1 MSARNLDKHNRF
13 RCITVGFRVSPE
25 EHEHINKAVAMSG
38 LSKQEYCYRRC
49 LGRDIVVQNEKIS
62 VLVVEPEK
70 KPYAKEI
77 SSGLSSLQHEVGG
90 YIQAVYP
97 YEEPVAIIC
106 DEEAKLKGSELNRVL
121 RDEDGHIY
129 DVVAGTFLIVG
140 LGESEFTS
148 LTPEHM
154 KQFKEKFDTPEM
166 FMRINGKLVVLPMED
181 ERAKAKK
188 PSVLQKLKDAKA
200 DLPKKSPGKA
210 KEAEL

>member
-1 MSARNLDKHNRF
+1 MD
-13 RCITVGFRVSPE
+13 
-25 EHEHINKAVAMSG
+25 
-38 LSKQEYCYRRC
+38 
-49 LGRDIVVQNEKIS
+49 NEKIS

-70 KPYAKEI
+70 KPYEKEI

-121 RDEDGHIY
+121 RDEDGKIY

-140 LGESEFTS
+140 LGEEDFAS

-154 KQFKEKFDTPEM
+154 KKFKEKFDTPEM
-166 FMRINGKLVVLPMED
+166 FMRLNGKLVVLPME
-181 ERAKAKK
+181 EEGPKAKK
-188 PSVLQKLKDAKA
+188 PSVLQKLNDMKGVEPSTGAKK
-200 DLPKKSPGKA
+200 PHA
-210 KEAEL
+210 KEER

>member
-1 MSARNLDKHNRF
+1 MD
-13 RCITVGFRVSPE
+13 
-25 EHEHINKAVAMSG
+25 
-38 LSKQEYCYRRC
+38 
-49 LGRDIVVQNEKIS
+49 NEKIN

-106 DEEAKLKGSELNRVL
+106 DEEAKLTGKQLNRAL
-121 RDEDGHIY
+121 RDVDGKIY

-140 LGESEFTS
+140 LGEEDFSS
-148 LTPEHM
+148 LTPEHA

-166 FMRINGKLVVLPMED
+166 FMRLNGRLVVLPMED
-181 ERAKAKK
+181 ERVKAKK
-188 PSVLQKLKDAKA
+188 PSVLQKLNDMKGTDVPTAAKK
-200 DLPKKSPGKA
+200 PHA
-210 KEAEL
+210 KEER

>member
-1 MSARNLDKHNRF
+1 MD
-13 RCITVGFRVSPE
+13 
-25 EHEHINKAVAMSG
+25 
-38 LSKQEYCYRRC
+38 
-49 LGRDIVVQNEKIS
+49 NEKIS

-121 RDEDGHIY
+121 RDEDGQIY

-154 KQFKEKFDTPEM
+154 KQFKEKFETPEM
-166 FMRINGKLVVLPMED
+166 FMRLNGKLLVLPME
-181 ERAKAKK
+181 ERPKAKK
-188 PSVLQKLKDAKA
+188 PSVLQKLNEMKGVESPAGT
-200 DLPKKSPGKA
+200 KKPHS
-210 KEAEL
+210 KEER

>member
-1 MSARNLDKHNRF
+1 MDND
-13 RCITVGFRVSPE
+13 
-25 EHEHINKAVAMSG
+25 
-38 LSKQEYCYRRC
+38 
-49 LGRDIVVQNEKIS
+49 KIS

-97 YEEPVAIIC
+97 YEEPVALIC

-121 RDEDGHIY
+121 RDEDGQIY

-140 LGESEFTS
+140 LGEDDFTS

-154 KQFKEKFDTPEM
+154 KQFKEKFETPEM

-181 ERAKAKK
+181 ERGKAKK
-188 PSVLQKLKDAKA
+188 PSVLQKLNDMKKDTP
-200 DLPKKSPGKA
+200 PKYPSKA

>member
-1 MSARNLDKHNRF
+1 MD
-13 RCITVGFRVSPE
+13 
-25 EHEHINKAVAMSG
+25 
-38 LSKQEYCYRRC
+38 
-49 LGRDIVVQNEKIS
+49 NEKIS

-121 RDEDGHIY
+121 RDEDGKIY

-140 LGESEFTS
+140 LDEEDFAS

-166 FMRINGKLVVLPMED
+166 FMRLNGKLVVLPMEE
-181 ERAKAKK
+181 ERPKAKK
-188 PSVLQKLKDAKA
+188 PSVLQKLNDMKGVEPSTSAKK
-200 DLPKKSPGKA
+200 PHA
-210 KEAEL
+210 KEER

>member
-1 MSARNLDKHNRF
+1 MD
-13 RCITVGFRVSPE
+13 
-25 EHEHINKAVAMSG
+25 
-38 LSKQEYCYRRC
+38 
-49 LGRDIVVQNEKIS
+49 NEKIS

-121 RDEDGHIY
+121 RDEDGQIY

-140 LGESEFTS
+140 LGEDDFTS

-154 KQFKEKFDTPEM
+154 KQFKEKFETPEM
-166 FMRINGKLVVLPMED
+166 FMRLNGKLVVLPME
-181 ERAKAKK
+181 ERPKAKK
-188 PSVLQKLKDAKA
+188 PSVLQKLNDMKGMES
-200 DLPKKSPGKA
+200 PVGTKKPHS
-210 KEAEL
+210 KEER

>member
-1 MSARNLDKHNRF
+1 MD
-13 RCITVGFRVSPE
+13 
-25 EHEHINKAVAMSG
+25 
-38 LSKQEYCYRRC
+38 
-49 LGRDIVVQNEKIS
+49 NEKIS

-121 RDEDGHIY
+121 RDEDGKIY

-140 LGESEFTS
+140 LGEEDFAS

-166 FMRINGKLVVLPMED
+166 FMKLNGKLVVLPMEE
-181 ERAKAKK
+181 ERPKAKK
-188 PSVLQKLKDAKA
+188 PSVLQKLNDMKGVEPSTSAKK
-200 DLPKKSPGKA
+200 PHA
-210 KEAEL
+210 KEER

>member
-1 MSARNLDKHNRF
+1 MD
-13 RCITVGFRVSPE
+13 
-25 EHEHINKAVAMSG
+25 
-38 LSKQEYCYRRC
+38 
-49 LGRDIVVQNEKIS
+49 NEKIS

-121 RDEDGHIY
+121 RDEDGQIY

-154 KQFKEKFDTPEM
+154 KQFKEKFETPEM
-166 FMRINGKLVVLPMED
+166 FLRLNGKLVVLPME
-181 ERAKAKK
+181 ERPKAKK
-188 PSVLQKLKDAKA
+188 LSVLQKLNEMKGVESPAGT
-200 DLPKKSPGKA
+200 KKPHS
-210 KEAEL
+210 KEER

>member
-1 MSARNLDKHNRF
+1 MD
-13 RCITVGFRVSPE
+13 
-25 EHEHINKAVAMSG
+25 
-38 LSKQEYCYRRC
+38 
-49 LGRDIVVQNEKIS
+49 NEKIN

-106 DEEAKLKGSELNRVL
+106 DEEAKLTGKQLNRTL
-121 RDEDGHIY
+121 RDEDGKIY

-140 LGESEFTS
+140 LGEEDFTS
-148 LTPEHM
+148 LTPEHA

-166 FMRINGKLVVLPMED
+166 FMRLNGKLVVLPMEQ
-181 ERAKAKK
+181 ERRAKKS
-188 PSVLQKLKDAKA
+188 SVLQKLNDMKGTDAPTA
-200 DLPKKSPGKA
+200 AKKPHV
-210 KEAEL
+210 KEER

>member
-1 MSARNLDKHNRF
+1 MDND
-13 RCITVGFRVSPE
+13 
-25 EHEHINKAVAMSG
+25 
-38 LSKQEYCYRRC
+38 
-49 LGRDIVVQNEKIS
+49 KIS

-97 YEEPVAIIC
+97 YEEPVALIC

-121 RDEDGHIY
+121 RDEDGQIY

-140 LGESEFTS
+140 LGEDDFTS

-154 KQFKEKFDTPEM
+154 KQFKEKFETPEM

-181 ERAKAKK
+181 ERGKAKK
-188 PSVLQKLKDAKA
+188 PSVIQKLNDMKKDT
-200 DLPKKSPGKA
+200 PPKSPSKA

>member
-1 MSARNLDKHNRF
+1 MD
-13 RCITVGFRVSPE
+13 
-25 EHEHINKAVAMSG
+25 
-38 LSKQEYCYRRC
+38 
-49 LGRDIVVQNEKIS
+49 NEKIS
-62 VLVVEPEK
+62 VLIVEPEK

-121 RDEDGHIY
+121 RDEDGQIY

-154 KQFKEKFDTPEM
+154 KQFKEKFETPEM
-166 FMRINGKLVVLPMED
+166 FMRLNGKLVVLPME
-181 ERAKAKK
+181 ERPKAKK
-188 PSVLQKLKDAKA
+188 PSVLQKLNEMKGVESPAGT
-200 DLPKKSPGKA
+200 KKPHS
-210 KEAEL
+210 KEER

>member
-1 MSARNLDKHNRF
+1 MDND
-13 RCITVGFRVSPE
+13 
-25 EHEHINKAVAMSG
+25 
-38 LSKQEYCYRRC
+38 
-49 LGRDIVVQNEKIS
+49 KIS

-77 SSGLSSLQHEVGG
+77 SSGLSSLQHEVDG

-97 YEEPVAIIC
+97 YEEPVALIC

-121 RDEDGHIY
+121 RDEDGQIY

-140 LGESEFTS
+140 LGEDDFTS

-154 KQFKEKFDTPEM
+154 KQFKEKFETPEM

-181 ERAKAKK
+181 ERGKAKK
-188 PSVLQKLKDAKA
+188 PSVLQKLNDMKKDT
-200 DLPKKSPGKA
+200 PPKSPSKA